1 MEEQRPAGSH
11 FASRPEH
18 DQSIDAPNRLVEP
31 CAPKEKVAEPNDF
44 STSADQADK
53 PNRKRIVVRV
63 LLIALLLIAAV
74 VAAGAWYVNHSISE
88 GKRKFD
94 ESMQQVVQKS
104 GTTIEHNGQTYRL
117 NEHMVT
123 VAFIGFD
130 GRTQNATTGDQT
142 TGQSDTIMV
151 MALNTDTGKASCIV
165 IPRDSWVDVDT
176 YIAGSYS
183 GQQQMQICLQY
194 TYGNTPQESS
204 QLVAQCASRVLAG
217 MPIDYYFTL
226 DIKGVGPLA
235 DAVGGVT
242 LAPVQSLPHLN
253 IQEGMET
260 TLTGE
265 RAQEYVRYRDTT
277 VDTSS
282 LDRQQRQAS
291 FIKAFLAQAFASAAG
306 NPGTLIGLYQTAL
319 QYTWTNLGMDEFSYV
334 ASIMAQHGM
343 SDFELLSLQ
352 GEMTEQDGHAAMML
366 DQESVTQ
373 TVLDVFY
380 TQE

>member
-1 MEEQRPAGSH
+1 MEDKRPTGSH
-11 FASRPEH
+11 FAPRPEQDSNCDELMELH
-18 DQSIDAPNRLVEP
+18 ASASPENVPEASVVVLASIDQNS
-31 CAPKEKVAEPNDF
+31 KM
-44 STSADQADK
+44 S
-53 PNRKRIVVRV
+53 RKRLLLRI
-63 LLIALLLIAAV
+63 LLILILLITTV
-74 VAAGAWYVNHSISE
+74 GAAGAWYVNHSIAE

-94 ESMQQVVQKS
+94 ESMRQVVQKG
-104 GTTIEHNGQTYRL
+104 GTAIEHNGQTYRL

-130 GRTQNATTGDQT
+130 GRTQNVTTGDQT

-151 MALNTDTGKASCIV
+151 VALNTDTGKTSCIV

-183 GQQQMQICLQY
+183 GQQKMQICLQY
-194 TYGNTPQESS
+194 TYGETPEESS
-204 QLVAQCASRVLAG
+204 RLVTQCASRVLSG

-242 LAPVQSLPHLN
+242 LTPVQSLPQLN
-253 IQEGMET
+253 IQEGVET
-260 TLTGE
+260 TLFGE
-265 RAQEYVRYRDTT
+265 RAQEYVRYRDIT

-282 LDRQQRQAS
+282 IDRQNRQAS
-291 FIKAFLAQAFASAAG
+291 FIKAFLAQVFVSAAG
-306 NPGTLIGLYQTAL
+306 NPASLISLYQTAL
-319 QYTWTNLGMDEFSYV
+319 QYTWTNLGIDEFSYV
-334 ASIMAQHGM
+334 ASIMAKHGIA
-343 SDFELLSLQ
+343 DFELLSLQ
-352 GEMTEQDGHAAMML
+352 GEIVEQDGHAAMML

-380 TQE
+380 TRE